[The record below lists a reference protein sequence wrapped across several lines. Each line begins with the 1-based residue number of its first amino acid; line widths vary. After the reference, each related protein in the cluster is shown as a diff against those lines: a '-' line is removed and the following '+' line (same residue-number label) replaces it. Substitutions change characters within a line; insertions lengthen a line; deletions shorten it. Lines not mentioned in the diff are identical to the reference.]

1 MSADEHVSAVFKSFA
16 PDSRGAGVSSR
27 EGEVCEAGLFLD
39 LDEFLG
45 FVIGVVLVV
54 DFRKEPI
61 GFCSL
66 DGRSPLGAVVSLVV
80 VGASF

>member
-39 LDEFLG
+39 LEVFLD
-45 FVIGVVLVV
+45 FVIGVVFVV
-54 DFRKEPI
+54 VFRKELM

-66 DGRSPLGAVVSLVV
+66 DGRSPLGVVVSLVV
-80 VGASF
+80 VVAYF